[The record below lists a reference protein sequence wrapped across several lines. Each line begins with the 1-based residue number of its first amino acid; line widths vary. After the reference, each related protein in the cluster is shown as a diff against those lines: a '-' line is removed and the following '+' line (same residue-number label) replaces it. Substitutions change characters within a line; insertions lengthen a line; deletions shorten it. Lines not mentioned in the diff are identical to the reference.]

1 MMNPDKVYSS
11 LIDHQTHSSSRFPR
25 WHYCFN
31 RSTIE
36 IPSLPIKKKEKD
48 IQLCD
53 FFISFSHT
61 FPNKK
66 KTSKKITKICF
77 NECNDFPKQATRT
90 VATRKPREREM
101 RRKLVGWN
109 YRFNGFNWRFFN
121 HLNERDN
128 FEWMKRISKYLFEEG
143 IQFRHIGCVYWK
155 SFIGITILLEK
166 RRKRKICEWIV
177 FFTIK
182 ISSQLNKFAKFDFRL

>member
-1 MMNPDKVYSS
+1 MDNKEFLEKLKFGVGDGNLQYYIYNWQCPMMNPDKVYSS

-36 IPSLPIKKKEKD
+36 IPSSPIKKKEKD

-90 VATRKPREREM
+90 VATRKPRERDEKEVG
-101 RRKLVGWN
+101 RLKLPVQW
-109 YRFNGFNWRFFN
+109 
-121 HLNERDN
+121 
-128 FEWMKRISKYLFEEG
+128 
-143 IQFRHIGCVYWK
+143 IQ
-155 SFIGITILLEK
+155 L
-166 RRKRKICEWIV
+166 KI
-177 FFTIK
+177 F
-182 ISSQLNKFAKFDFRL
+182 